1 MRNGT
6 PSALEAIATT
16 SWTTTVGTHDTFGSS
31 AQPVLHVIYASETG
45 NGEELAE
52 RVAPPAARAA
62 GIGVRVR
69 EIDAV
74 PLEELA
80 QMRWALFVV
89 STTGQGDVPYDVEEL
104 WDALIASDAPELDQ
118 LRFGVLALG
127 DRVYA
132 DFCQAGIE
140 FDDRLAELGA
150 QRLVDLVTCDYDYET
165 PASRWLREG
174 IDTVARDMAEATGG
188 ADPREPSSTDTGASG
203 PEPAAAGSLMVEP
216 EPLRIP
222 DPAARTDGTA
232 VIEHVRVLT
241 DTDPDREILH
251 CTLAL
256 PPALA
261 ASGPEGPSW
270 QVGDSVDLLEPNDPR
285 LVAAVLDRLRIDPDQ
300 IVEDG
305 TTSISAARLLTERL
319 ELRQL
324 PRSLVE
330 SIQERTG
337 DVELGRLLASR
348 VADFERWR
356 WGRDLLSVLEEVPQL
371 QADAEDLARWLRP
384 LQTRAYSIASSPR
397 MDAGRVD
404 LTVRTLRYERA
415 GRILEGT
422 ASGALSR
429 LCRRAGED
437 SGERRSREVLVRH
450 RPAPGF
456 RLPDDPSADLVMI
469 GPGVGVAPF
478 RGYLQERSTRGDTG
492 RNWLLCGIRERTR
505 DLLYARELE
514 AWREDGVLTRLDIAE
529 SRAADGAEYVQHTI
543 DRLGPELFAWID
555 GGAHLHVC
563 GDAREMAPAVRL
575 ALRAVA
581 SRQLG
586 SPERGAAWVARL
598 QAEHRYREDVY

>member
-1 MRNGT
+1 M
-6 PSALEAIATT
+6 
-16 SWTTTVGTHDTFGSS
+16 
-31 AQPVLHVIYASETG
+31 LHVLYASETG
-45 NGEELAE
+45 NGEELVE

-74 PLEELA
+74 SLEELA

-89 STTGQGDVPYDVEEL
+89 STTGQGDVPYDAEEL
-104 WDALIASDAPELDQ
+104 WDALIAADAPELDQ

-150 QRLVDLVTCDYDYET
+150 QRLVELVTCDYDYET

-174 IDTVARDMAEATGG
+174 IDAVARDMAEAAGG
-188 ADPREPSSTDTGASG
+188 ADAGEPTSAEPGPSG
-203 PEPAAAGSLMVEP
+203 PGSAPAGPQDTEP

-232 VIEHVRVLT
+232 IVEDVRVLT
-241 DTDPDREILH
+241 DRDPDREILH

-256 PPALA
+256 PPALVA
-261 ASGPEGPSW
+261 AGPDGDGPPW
-270 QVGDSVDLLEPNDPR
+270 QVGDSLDLLEPNDPR

-300 IVEDG
+300 VVEDG
-305 TTSISAARLLTERL
+305 TTSITAARLLTERL

-330 SIQERTG
+330 AIQERTG
-337 DVELGRLLASR
+337 DDALGRLLAGR
-348 VADFERWR
+348 ATNFERWR
-356 WGRDLLSVLEEVPQL
+356 WGRDLLSVLEEAPQL

-397 MDAGRVD
+397 TDAGRVD
-404 LTVRTLRYERA
+404 LTVRTLRYERD
-415 GRILEGT
+415 GRTLEGT

-429 LCRRAGED
+429 LARGAGD
-437 SGERRSREVLVRH
+437 HPDGNPSLEVLVRH

-478 RGYLQERSTRGDTG
+478 RGYLQERSARGDSG
-492 RNWLLCGIRERTR
+492 RSWLLCGIRERTT

-514 AWREDGVLTRLDIAE
+514 AWRDDGVLTRLDVAE
-529 SRAADGAEYVQHTI
+529 SRAADGAEYVQHTM

-555 GGAHLHVC
+555 AGAHLHVC

-575 ALRAVA
+575 ALRAVG
-581 SRQLG
+581 SRELG

>member
-1 MRNGT
+1 M
-6 PSALEAIATT
+6 
-16 SWTTTVGTHDTFGSS
+16 
-31 AQPVLHVIYASETG
+31 LHVLYASETG

-62 GIGVRVR
+62 GIAVRVR

-80 QMRWALFVV
+80 QMRWTLFIV

-104 WDALIASDAPELDQ
+104 WDALIASDAPDLDE

-150 QRLVDLVTCDYDYET
+150 QRLVDLGTCDYDYET

-188 ADPREPSSTDTGASG
+188 ADARQPVSAEPGPSG
-203 PEPAAAGSLMVEP
+203 PGSAPGGPQDMEP

-222 DPAARTDGTA
+222 DPAARSDGTA
-232 VIEHVRVLT
+232 IVEDVQVLT

-256 PPALA
+256 PPALTSA
-261 ASGPEGPSW
+261 GPDGPPW

-300 IVEDG
+300 IVEDAM
-305 TTSISAARLLTERL
+305 TSISAARLLAERL

-330 SIQERTG
+330 AIQERTG

-348 VADFERWR
+348 AADFERWR
-356 WGRDLLSVLEEVPQL
+356 WGRDLLSVLEEVPKL
-371 QADAEDLARWLRP
+371 QAGAEDLARWLRP

-397 MDAGRVD
+397 TDAGRVD

-415 GRILEGT
+415 GRTLEGT

-429 LCRRAGED
+429 LARSAGEAPD
-437 SGERRSREVLVRH
+437 GHPSREVLVRH

-492 RNWLLCGIRERTR
+492 RSWLLCGIRERTT

-514 AWREDGVLTRLDIAE
+514 AWREDGVLTRLDVAE

-586 SPERGAAWVARL
+586 SPERGTAWVARL
-598 QAEHRYREDVY
+598 QVEHRYREDVY